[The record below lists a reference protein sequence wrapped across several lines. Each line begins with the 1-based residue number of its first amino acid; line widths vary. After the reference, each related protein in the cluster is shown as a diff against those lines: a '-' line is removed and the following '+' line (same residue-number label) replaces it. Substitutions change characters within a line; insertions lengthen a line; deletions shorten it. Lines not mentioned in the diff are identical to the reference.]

1 MMVRLNRTK
10 LEGYMWSLDAP
21 AAEDNP
27 HACKAQNTPCLGFES
42 RLGYLL

>member
-1 MMVRLNRTK
+1 MMVRPNRTK

-27 HACKAQNTPCLGFES
+27 RCLQDSNTSWLGFES
-42 RLGYLL
+42 RLGYML